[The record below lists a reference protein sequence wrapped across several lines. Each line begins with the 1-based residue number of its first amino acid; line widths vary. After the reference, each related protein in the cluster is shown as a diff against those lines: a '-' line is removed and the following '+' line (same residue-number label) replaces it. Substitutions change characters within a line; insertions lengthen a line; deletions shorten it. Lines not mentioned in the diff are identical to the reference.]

1 VSVLSDDLRTLSYEA
16 ALYFYPLV
24 FMDITRL
31 QALNTPAGSKP
42 GVGPPNQFQHLR
54 AFPSADFRAVV
65 RPNFDTLYSS
75 ACLI

>member
-42 GVGPPNQFQHLR
+42 GVGPPDQFQH
-54 AFPSADFRAVV
+54 FGHFRALISAPSCDPISTPCIR
-65 RPNFDTLYSS
+65 RP
-75 ACLI
+75 A